1 MTEIIKWKKR
11 SGFNWW
17 VEDEDL
23 MLTNHKRVLKRGA
36 PRYLVYSQDGMRKRY
51 YKYSRLQWGFDKAK
65 AQRYKTENGALKYI
79 NSIEDFIRSND
90 HEVFIKLKVEVVYE
104 V

>member
-1 MTEIIKWKKR
+1 MTER
-11 SGFNWW
+11 VW

-23 MLTNHKRVLKRGA
+23 MLTSHKRVLKRGV
-36 PRYLVYSQDGMRKRY
+36 PRYLVYATGMGHSYVAGQYKEKRY
-51 YKYSRLQWGFDKAK
+51 YKYSRLKWGYKKAK

-79 NSIEDFIRSND
+79 DSIKDLIRSND
-90 HEVFIKLKVEVVYE
+90 QDVHIKFKLEVVYE